1 MPSLVRMPRPN
12 ELPGLHVPHQAAQL
26 TRAWLAMAVIECPAP
41 LSASFRQSAPD
52 VLCQV
57 AVLAQT
63 YSPPA
68 TQYPGSALSAANGA
82 MNRGSGSWGS
92 MLVIADGVPSV
103 LAV

>member
-1 MPSLVRMPRPN
+1 MPRPKA
-12 ELPGLHVPHQAAQL
+12 LPGLHDPHQAAQI
-26 TRAWLAMAVIECPAP
+26 TRCWLAMAVIECPAP
-41 LSASFRQSAPD
+41 LSASFCQSAPD

-68 TQYPGSALSAANGA
+68 TQYPGSAMSAANGA
-82 MNRGSGSWGS
+82 MNRGSGSWGLV
-92 MLVIADGVPSV
+92 LVIADGVPSL

>member
-1 MPSLVRMPRPN
+1 MPRPKA
-12 ELPGLHVPHQAAQL
+12 LPGLQDPHQAAQM
-26 TRAWLAMAVIECPAP
+26 TRFWLAIAVIECPAP
-41 LSASFRQSAPD
+41 LSASFCQSAPD

-68 TQYPGSALSAANGA
+68 TQYPRSELSAANGA
-82 MNRGSGSWGS
+82 MNRGSGSCGL
-92 MLVIADGVPSV
+92 MPVIADGVPSS

>member
-1 MPSLVRMPRPN
+1 MPRPT
-12 ELPGLHVPHQAAQL
+12 LPLGLQSPHQAAQI
-26 TRAWLAMAVIECPAP
+26 TWCWLAIAVIECPAP
-41 LSASFRQSAPD
+41 LSASCCQSAPD

-57 AVLAQT
+57 FVLAHT

-68 TQYPGSALSAANGA
+68 TQYPGSALSAASGA
-82 MNRGSGSWGS
+82 MNRGSGSLGV